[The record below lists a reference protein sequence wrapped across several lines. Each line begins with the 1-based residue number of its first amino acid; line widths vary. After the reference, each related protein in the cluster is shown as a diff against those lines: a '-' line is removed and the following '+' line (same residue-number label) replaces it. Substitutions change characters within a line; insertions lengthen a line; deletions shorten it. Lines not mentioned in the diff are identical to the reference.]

1 MCFSGIGLRP
11 AWVSLAFEFL
21 WNGKRMVL
29 AGAMHGFL
37 WHATS
42 RWHSPTRGQDGQW
55 MLVAGEIMNPNLL
68 ISSLIKCMFLKD
80 LKVVFWYIFDTVS
93 RLTRRDSHLS
103 LQLICAPVDLWKL
116 GLGAPG
122 LLVSFAQT
130 REEEIASTLRTNRI
144 SETWYDMTTK
154 NNNIT
159 KLWESCLPILGPSP
173 DCVRDAHVRWISTA
187 TTSNGLDKRL
197 VE

>member
-103 LQLICAPVDLWKL
+103 LQLICTPVDLWKL

-144 SETWYDMTTK
+144 SETWHDNKKARASQHHKTLG
-154 NNNIT
+154 I
-159 KLWESCLPILGPSP
+159 LPAHPCSSWLRQRCTCQVDIDRYYKQRLG
-173 DCVRDAHVRWISTA
+173 
-187 TTSNGLDKRL
+187 
-197 VE
+197 